1 MHQARK
7 CDRAHGDMHG
17 VTAHEGHGGLT
28 WLVLEFQ
35 LDFLL
40 LELLV
45 LVLVVLR
52 TRTWPENRWALCSY
66 RKAQACTMIA

>member
-1 MHQARK
+1 
-7 CDRAHGDMHG
+7 
-17 VTAHEGHGGLT
+17 
-28 WLVLEFQ
+28 VLEFE